1 MSLLQ
6 MSFLG
11 TVIILLIVVLR
22 AVLINRLPKK
32 TFLILWWIALIR
44 LLVPFSIK
52 SVTSIY
58 SLLQSIYS
66 DINPVRTAQTTTFL
80 PIHGN
85 MPEIA
90 NGLSEAM
97 VQRTESI
104 SILSVIWLAGL
115 LLCFGFFAVSYIKCY
130 REFRFS
136 LPVENDILE
145 AWKEKHPLKR
155 SLSIRQ
161 TETIAAPLS
170 YGVIRPVILMPKNTE
185 WKNIY
190 QLRYV
195 LEHEYVHIRRLDML
209 TKLIMI
215 AAVCIHWFNPL
226 VWVMYILFN
235 RDLELSCDETV
246 VRRFGMDIKSVYA
259 TALIS
264 MEEKKSG
271 LTPLCNSFSKNAIEE
286 RIRAIMKI
294 KKTSKFAVII
304 SAVLVICVT
313 GGFATSASS
322 LEKKTE
328 TAQENGETTVALN
341 EVNIREDESLS
352 SSDVKWWTAEE
363 YAKWLDE
370 EKEVL
375 QSMIGEKAYTGG
387 DGWFVWTQEK
397 VDETIALY
405 EDNLQKIKDGMKLS
419 KSSDDAVGITMAYS
433 PENIEYAKQE
443 AETVTENKDSNEN
456 VFSEEQLSE
465 YAKAGITYQKETGF
479 LMYDGKTIGYFRDE
493 FKPGTYTISSK
504 RGGTLRVEVQRE
516 NYGTITDVKA
526 EPLSDDFWSEPA
538 VLVESSGG
546 EAVTADEMKGSVF
559 EEGGSENIAADDM
572 GEYSSEE
579 GKGLNIAVPQEY
591 ADYGVS
597 CDAQGNWVYNGKII
611 ADLYD
616 EGRGIFSNSNGT
628 MYIEVTRDKSGKI
641 SSFQKVSKNRMQEL
655 FTEFNPEAETFDGYT
670 SEAKH

>member
-352 SSDVKWWTAEE
+352 SSDVEWWTAEE

-526 EPLSDDFWSEPA
+526 EPLADDFWSEPA

>member
-11 TVIILLIVVLR
+11 TVIILLIVVLG

-352 SSDVKWWTAEE
+352 SSDVEWWTAEE

-655 FTEFNPEAETFDGYT
+655 FTESNPEAETFDGYT

>member
-352 SSDVKWWTAEE
+352 SSDVEWWTAEE

-405 EDNLQKIKDGMKLS
+405 EDNPQKIKDGMKLS

>member
-294 KKTSKFAVII
+294 KKTSKFAVMI

-352 SSDVKWWTAEE
+352 SSDVEWWTAEE

-538 VLVESSGG
+538 ALVESSGG

-579 GKGLNIAVPQEY
+579 GKGLNIAVPQKY

-655 FTEFNPEAETFDGYT
+655 FTEFNPETETFAEYN

>member
-352 SSDVKWWTAEE
+352 SSDVEWWTAEE

-504 RGGTLRVEVQRE
+504 RGGMLRVEVQRE

-538 VLVESSGG
+538 ALVESSGG
-546 EAVTADEMKGSVF
+546 EAVTTDEMKGSVF

-655 FTEFNPEAETFDGYT
+655 FTEFNPEMETFAEYN

>member
-352 SSDVKWWTAEE
+352 SSDVEWWTAEE

-526 EPLSDDFWSEPA
+526 EPLSDDFWSEPT

>member
-85 MPEIA
+85 MPEIT

-294 KKTSKFAVII
+294 KKTSKFAVMI

-352 SSDVKWWTAEE
+352 SSDVEWWTAEE

-538 VLVESSGG
+538 ALVESSGG

>member
-170 YGVIRPVILMPKNTE
+170 YGVIRPVILMPKNIE

-352 SSDVKWWTAEE
+352 SSDVEWWTAEE

-538 VLVESSGG
+538 ALVESSGG

-655 FTEFNPEAETFDGYT
+655 FTEFNPEAETFAEYN

>member
-352 SSDVKWWTAEE
+352 SSDVEWWTAEE

-419 KSSDDAVGITMAYS
+419 KSSDDVVGITMAYS

>member
-341 EVNIREDESLS
+341 EVNIREDEPLS
-352 SSDVKWWTAEE
+352 SSDVEWWTAEE

-538 VLVESSGG
+538 ALVESSGG
-546 EAVTADEMKGSVF
+546 EAVTADEMKGSIF

-655 FTEFNPEAETFDGYT
+655 FTEFNPETETFAEYN

>member
-271 LTPLCNSFSKNAIEE
+271 LTPLCNSFCKNAIEE

-352 SSDVKWWTAEE
+352 SSDVEWWTAEE

-538 VLVESSGG
+538 ALVESSGG

-655 FTEFNPEAETFDGYT
+655 FTEFNPETETFAEYN

>member
-58 SLLQSIYS
+58 SLFQSIYS

-80 PIHGN
+80 PINGN

-294 KKTSKFAVII
+294 KKTSKFAVMI
-304 SAVLVICVT
+304 SAVLVIGVT

-322 LEKKTE
+322 LEKNTE

-341 EVNIREDESLS
+341 EVNIREDEPLS
-352 SSDVKWWTAEE
+352 SSDVEWWTAEE
-363 YAKWLDE
+363 YAKWMDE

-375 QSMIGEKAYTGG
+375 KSMIGEKAYTGG

-419 KSSDDAVGITMAYS
+419 KSADDVVGVTMAYS
-433 PENIEYAKQE
+433 PENIEYVKQE
-443 AETVTENKDSNEN
+443 AETVTENKGSNEN

-538 VLVESSGG
+538 VLVENSGG

-559 EEGGSENIAADDM
+559 EEGGENIAADDM

>member
-322 LEKKTE
+322 LEKNTE

-341 EVNIREDESLS
+341 EVNIREDEPLS
-352 SSDVKWWTAEE
+352 SSDVEWWTAEE

-538 VLVESSGG
+538 ALVESSGG

-655 FTEFNPEAETFDGYT
+655 FTEFNPETETFAEYN

>member
-352 SSDVKWWTAEE
+352 SSDVEWWTAEE

-538 VLVESSGG
+538 ALVESSGG

-559 EEGGSENIAADDM
+559 EEGGSENIAADDT

-655 FTEFNPEAETFDGYT
+655 FTEFNPEAETFAEYN

>member
-294 KKTSKFAVII
+294 KKTSKFAVMI
-304 SAVLVICVT
+304 SAVLVIGVT

-322 LEKKTE
+322 LEKNTE

-341 EVNIREDESLS
+341 EVNIREDEPLS
-352 SSDVKWWTAEE
+352 SSDVEWWTAEE
-363 YAKWLDE
+363 YEKWLDE

-375 QSMIGEKAYTGG
+375 KSMIGEKAYTGG

-419 KSSDDAVGITMAYS
+419 KSADDAVGITMAYS

-516 NYGTITDVKA
+516 SYGTITDVKA

>member
-294 KKTSKFAVII
+294 KKTSKFAVMI
-304 SAVLVICVT
+304 SAVLVIGVT

-322 LEKKTE
+322 LEKNTE

-341 EVNIREDESLS
+341 EVNIREDEPLS
-352 SSDVKWWTAEE
+352 SSDVEWWTAEE

-387 DGWFVWTQEK
+387 DGWFIWTQEK

-538 VLVESSGG
+538 ALVESSGG

-655 FTEFNPEAETFDGYT
+655 FTEFNPETETFAEYN

>member
-294 KKTSKFAVII
+294 KKTSKFAVMI

-352 SSDVKWWTAEE
+352 SSDVEWWTAEE

-504 RGGTLRVEVQRE
+504 RRGTLRVEVQRE

-538 VLVESSGG
+538 ALVESSGG

-655 FTEFNPEAETFDGYT
+655 FTEFNPETETFAEYN

>member
-104 SILSVIWLAGL
+104 SILRVIWLAGL

-185 WKNIY
+185 CKNIY

-352 SSDVKWWTAEE
+352 SSDVEWWTAEE

>member
-22 AVLINRLPKK
+22 AVLISRLPKK

-58 SLLQSIYS
+58 SLFQSIYS
-66 DINPVRTAQTTTFL
+66 AINPVRHMETTTFL

-85 MPEIA
+85 MPETA
-90 NGLSEAM
+90 NELSEVM
-97 VQRTESI
+97 LQRTETI

-352 SSDVKWWTAEE
+352 SSDVEWWTAEE

>member
-352 SSDVKWWTAEE
+352 SSDVEWWTAEE

-538 VLVESSGG
+538 ALVESSGG

-628 MYIEVTRDKSGKI
+628 IYIEVTRDKSGKI

-655 FTEFNPEAETFDGYT
+655 FTEFNPETETFAEYN

>member
-294 KKTSKFAVII
+294 KKTSKFAVMI
-304 SAVLVICVT
+304 SAVLVIGVT

-322 LEKKTE
+322 LEKNTE

-341 EVNIREDESLS
+341 EVNIREDEPLS
-352 SSDVKWWTAEE
+352 SSDVEWWTAEE

-538 VLVESSGG
+538 ALVESSGG

-597 CDAQGNWVYNGKII
+597 CDAQGNWIYNGKII

-655 FTEFNPEAETFDGYT
+655 FTEFNPETETFAEYN

>member
-294 KKTSKFAVII
+294 KKTSKFAVMI
-304 SAVLVICVT
+304 SAVLVIGVT

-322 LEKKTE
+322 LEKNAE

-341 EVNIREDESLS
+341 EVNIREDEPLS
-352 SSDVKWWTAEE
+352 SSDVEWWTAEE

-538 VLVESSGG
+538 ALVESSGG

-655 FTEFNPEAETFDGYT
+655 FTEFNPETETFAEYN

>member
-85 MPEIA
+85 MPERA

-352 SSDVKWWTAEE
+352 SSDVEWWTAEE

-538 VLVESSGG
+538 ALVESSGG

-655 FTEFNPEAETFDGYT
+655 FTEFNPETETFAEYN

>member
-170 YGVIRPVILMPKNTE
+170 YGVTRPVILMPKNTE

-294 KKTSKFAVII
+294 KKTSKFAVMI
-304 SAVLVICVT
+304 SAVLVIGVT

-322 LEKKTE
+322 LEKNTE

-341 EVNIREDESLS
+341 EVNIREDEPLS
-352 SSDVKWWTAEE
+352 SSDVEWWTAEE

-538 VLVESSGG
+538 ALVESSGG

-655 FTEFNPEAETFDGYT
+655 FTEFNPETETFAEYN

>member
-11 TVIILLIVVLR
+11 MVIILLIVVLR

-294 KKTSKFAVII
+294 KKTSKFAVMI
-304 SAVLVICVT
+304 SAVLVIGVT

-322 LEKKTE
+322 LEKNTE

-341 EVNIREDESLS
+341 EVNIREDEPLS
-352 SSDVKWWTAEE
+352 SSDVEWWTAEE

-655 FTEFNPEAETFDGYT
+655 FTEFNPETETFAEYN

>member
-352 SSDVKWWTAEE
+352 SSDVEWWTAEE

-433 PENIEYAKQE
+433 PENIEYARQE

-538 VLVESSGG
+538 ALVESSGG

-655 FTEFNPEAETFDGYT
+655 FAEFNPETETFAEYN

>member
-1 MSLLQ
+1 M
-6 MSFLG
+6 
-11 TVIILLIVVLR
+11 
-22 AVLINRLPKK
+22 
-32 TFLILWWIALIR
+32 
-44 LLVPFSIK
+44 
-52 SVTSIY
+52 
-58 SLLQSIYS
+58 
-66 DINPVRTAQTTTFL
+66 RTAQTTTFL

-352 SSDVKWWTAEE
+352 SSDVEWWTAEE

-538 VLVESSGG
+538 ALVESSGG

-655 FTEFNPEAETFDGYT
+655 FTEFNPETETFAEYN

>member
-322 LEKKTE
+322 LEKNTE

-352 SSDVKWWTAEE
+352 SSDVEWWTAEE

-538 VLVESSGG
+538 VLVENSGG